1 MEKLREEMARV
12 IETENAYGYYAHH
25 RALELAESILSIPAL
40 REIVEKATGT
50 CEWTEEDGIV
60 QTGCGTELWFDDIV
74 DDHYAKQCPF
84 CPCCGRRVKIK
95 EDTNV

>member
-40 REIVEKATGT
+40 RTVLEKATGT
-50 CEWTEEDGIV
+50 CEWVHETEWYPHV
-60 QTGCGTELWFDDIV
+60 YHTSCGKIESEEFV
-74 DDHYAKQCPF
+74 NQRPFCPF
-84 CPCCGRRVKIK
+84 CGKRIEVKDVEK
-95 EDTNV
+95 G